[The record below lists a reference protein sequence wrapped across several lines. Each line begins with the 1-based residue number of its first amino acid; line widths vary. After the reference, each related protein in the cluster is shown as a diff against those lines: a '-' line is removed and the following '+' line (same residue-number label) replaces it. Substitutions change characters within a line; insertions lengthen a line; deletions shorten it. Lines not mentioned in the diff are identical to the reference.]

1 MNYKNIFHKISYLQ
15 YPFLFL
21 GLIAMVYPYI
31 KDFENTAKNLEII
44 INSINNMLILTGIG
58 VSFSS
63 LQDTTKTQNEISR
76 KVWEDPK
83 KSKRFI
89 VMLSIAVFV
98 LFSFGIYATFLAQN
112 NLIEQLGIGTLVLS
126 ISLIAILKAAL
137 EMAEFNR
144 KM

>member
-1 MNYKNIFHKISYLQ
+1 MDYKKTFHLISYLQ
-15 YPFLFL
+15 YPFMLL
-21 GLIAMVYPYI
+21 GVAAMLYPYI
-31 KDFENTAKNLEII
+31 SDFEHTSKNLTVI

-63 LQDTTKTQNEISR
+63 LQDTTKTQNEISKR
-76 KVWEDPK
+76 VWEDPK

-89 VMLSIAVFV
+89 TILSTAILV

-112 NLIEQLGIGTLVLS
+112 INIEKLGIGTLVLS

-144 KM
+144 KI